1 MIKLYANNE
10 INKRKWDSCVAD
22 SQNGLIYAYAWYL
35 DIVSPNWS
43 ALIKEDYK
51 AIFPLPIK
59 KKLGISYI
67 SQPLFTQKL
76 GLFSVNDLED
86 VKSFLKAIQLA
97 LYDISNEHIKIYP
110 KDSKANALNAYQSAK
125 EFEKQGIKVVI
136 GPIFYDSLERLGEI
150 NHITFISLT
159 NKTQKIPNNTIAF
172 GININSQIDVLNKY
186 FNEIKVSRIL
196 LLSPKNQFINQIE
209 IIEDSE
215 LKLYE
220 VFFYDV
226 SPKKITNEIEKLTK
240 YQDRKKDLERR
251 IKILEKSELDKD
263 KHELK
268 KLEQKHTLGKVNFDS
283 VFVVDFGERLKSVLA
298 SFMFSDVSSEKIN
311 FFTLNQWFDNTLFGE
326 NSLRNLH
333 FPSIDYDNLKKF
345 EKRYFK
351 TYNEKPNEIS
361 ILAYDALG
369 LIYYCWSNNNF
380 NFKIDQLF
388 NKNGFKGLQGEF
400 IIKDNLSLQQ
410 LKIYKV
416 GEKEFIKVY

>member
-1 MIKLYANNE
+1 M
-10 INKRKWDSCVAD
+10 
-22 SQNGLIYAYAWYL
+22 
-35 DIVSPNWS
+35 
-43 ALIKEDYK
+43 
-51 AIFPLPIK
+51 
-59 KKLGISYI
+59 KKLLIFSIITYLLVTINSTADNQNSNENISESEKI
-67 SQPLFTQKL
+67 LKVGVLLPLSGKFENIGQSLLKSIQL
-76 GLFSVNDLED
+76 GLF
-86 VKSFLKAIQLA
+86 
-97 LYDISNEHIKIYP
+97 DIDNKNIKIYP
-110 KDSKANALNAYQSAK
+110 KDSKGNALDAYLSAK
-125 EFEKQGIKVVI
+125 KFQEMGIEIVI
-136 GPIFYDSLERLGEI
+136 GPIFHESLERLDEI
-150 NHITFISLT
+150 NNITFISAT
-159 NKTQKIPNNTIAF
+159 NKTQEIPKNTIAF
-172 GININSQIDVLNKY
+172 GINLDSQMNTLKKY
-186 FNEIKVSRIL
+186 FDEIKVSKTL
-196 LLSPKNQFINQIE
+196 LLSPRSDFNYQTESIAKKDILKFYRTYSY
-209 IIEDSE
+209 DS
-215 LKLYE
+215 
-220 VFFYDV
+220 D
-226 SPKKITNEIEKLTK
+226 PKKITGEIEKITK
-240 YQDRKKDLERR
+240 YRERKKDLERR